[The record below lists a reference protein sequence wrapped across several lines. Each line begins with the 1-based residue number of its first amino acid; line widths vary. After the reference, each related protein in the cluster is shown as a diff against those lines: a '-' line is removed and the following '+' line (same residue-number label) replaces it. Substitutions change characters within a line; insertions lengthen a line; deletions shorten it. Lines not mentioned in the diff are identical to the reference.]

1 MAVRGAIAKEKVVEK
16 LAEAFGDNWIGEV
29 DKKYYVWAN
38 DGGADKVQIAIALTC
53 PKTFVE
59 AGIVNTSSSGSG
71 DFDFSDET
79 PKAQA
84 EISDTEKEN
93 IARLM
98 KELGL

>member
-38 DGGADKVQIAIALTC
+38 DGGVDKVQIAIALTC

-59 AGIVNTSSSGSG
+59 AGTINTSSGSG

-79 PKAQA
+79 PKVQA
-84 EISDTEKEN
+84 EISDAEKEN

>member
-59 AGIVNTSSSGSG
+59 AGTVNTSSSSG

-79 PKAQA
+79 PKVQV

>member
-38 DGGADKVQIAIALTC
+38 DGGVDKVQIAIALTC
-53 PKTFVE
+53 PKNFVE
-59 AGIVNTSSSGSG
+59 SGTSSFGSD
-71 DFDFSDET
+71 DFDFSDEM

-84 EISDTEKEN
+84 EISDAEKEN

-98 KELGL
+98 KELAL

>member
-59 AGIVNTSSSGSG
+59 AGTSSSGSG

>member
-38 DGGADKVQIAIALTC
+38 DGGADRVQIAIALTC

-59 AGIVNTSSSGSG
+59 SGTSSSDSG
-71 DFDFSDET
+71 DFDFSDEM

-84 EISDTEKEN
+84 EISDAEKEN